1 MTRVVITGVGMINAV
16 GHSAEEAFNAIING
30 ESGVNEITLFDAS
43 NQKVRIAA
51 EVKNFNPESVM
62 NKKEIKKADRFIQLG
77 LHAAKEAIKD
87 SNLLEEVK
95 DSFGI
100 SAASG
105 IGGLPQIE
113 KNSIVCESRGP
124 TKVSPFFIPSAL
136 ANMLGGFV
144 SIEHGLKG
152 PNLASVTACTAG
164 LHAIIEATKTIM
176 LGDAPGMVVVG
187 GESTITAV
195 GVAGFASM
203 KALSTRNEEPQI
215 ASRPF
220 DKDRDG
226 FILGEGAGSLVL
238 EELSHALKRGA
249 KIYGE
254 VIGYGESSDAYHIT
268 MPAPEGDGAYR
279 AMKAA
284 MSKANFP
291 KIDYINAHG
300 TSTYYNDLYETMA
313 IKKLFQDESYIPPV
327 SSTKGQTG
335 HCLGAA
341 GVIEAIVALKAM
353 EKSTIPP
360 TINHDGVDE
369 ACSLDYVPNKSREKI
384 LNTVM
389 SCNYGFGGTNG
400 SIIFQK
406 YNKNND

>member
-1 MTRVVITGVGMINAV
+1 MKRVVITGVGMINAV
-16 GHSAEEAFNAIING
+16 GHSAEEAFNAISNG
-30 ESGVNEITLFDAS
+30 ECGVSEITLFDAS

-51 EVKNFNPESVM
+51 EVKNFNPESVI
-62 NKKEIKKADRFIQLG
+62 NKKDIKKADRFIQLG
-77 LHAAKEAIKD
+77 LHAANEAIQD
-87 SNLLEEVK
+87 SNLSDDVK
-95 DSFGI
+95 NSFGI

-113 KNSIVCESRGP
+113 RNSIVCESRGP

-136 ANMLGGFV
+136 SNMLGGFV

-203 KALSTRNEEPQI
+203 KALSTRNEEPQR

-254 VIGYGESSDAYHIT
+254 VIGYGESGDAHHIT
-268 MPAPEGDGAYR
+268 MPAPQGNGAYR

-284 MSKANFP
+284 MAKANFP

-353 EKSTIPP
+353 EQSIIPP

-369 ACSLDYVPNKSREKI
+369 ECSLDYVPNKSREKI